1 MAQISVFAMLMDPN
15 GGRREIG
22 WQDIRKWQPDAGLL
36 WLVGRPD
43 GEETQRWLRRES
55 NLVPEV
61 TTTLLRNDNRPQC
74 TFFRDGVLLCLRAA
88 SHAPQRSQD
97 EMAAINLWI
106 DPHRL
111 IVIRSAPVLVFDE
124 LRTDVKLDHSPL
136 TGIGDLLALIVQRI
150 TTRIE
155 PLLIAIDDQI
165 DEMEDSILLEPNLDL
180 QQHLVALR
188 HRIIRLRRHLVPQHE
203 ALSLFRNR
211 RLAWLTDASRQSLI
225 EEHSQMHQY
234 LGDLD
239 SMRER
244 ALLMQDEIA
253 QLQNRKLN
261 ETMKIVAVFTAYLMP
276 MNAITSLLGTN
287 IEGIPGQAGTET
299 PFGFFFEVAGLL
311 LVLLVSYF
319 IFKRLKWFD

>member
-1 MAQISVFAMLMDPN
+1 MQLLVDSFFLFEQSGVLGQLVVETGNVPRDFIEHRQIPIVLDRGLQRFGLAL
-15 GGRREIG
+15 GLRGLF
-22 WQDIRKWQPDAGLL
+22 DIALATAVIALATLIQTNPRLIHRLQHQPRHLTD
-36 WLVGRPD
+36 LVG
-43 GEETQRWLRRES
+43 L
-55 NLVPEV
+55 
-61 TTTLLRNDNRPQC
+61 
-74 TFFRDGVLLCLRAA
+74 
-88 SHAPQRSQD
+88 
-97 EMAAINLWI
+97 
-106 DPHRL
+106 
-111 IVIRSAPVLVFDE
+111 FDE

-165 DEMEDSILLEPNLDL
+165 DEMEDSILLEPSLDL

-211 RLAWLTDASRQSLI
+211 RLAWLTDASRQSLM